1 MHVTILGGAGF
12 LGRKLANR
20 IAAEGSVAGKKV
32 SGMTLL
38 DLAAATPPAARF
50 PVNVVQAGLDDYE
63 VLRRAMPDGTG
74 VRYVSSW
81 MGADGACCYQLM
93 EAPSQA
99 ALDPWI
105 AAWSDLVEF
114 EVVEVVESAA
124 FWKDR

>member
-1 MHVTILGGAGF
+1 MVIERFRNGDWRAVGERF
-12 LGRKLANR
+12 KRRGR
-20 IAAEGSVAGKKV
+20 
-32 SGMTLL
+32 M
-38 DLAAATPPAARF
+38 
-50 PVNVVQAGLDDYE
+50 
-63 VLRRAMPDGTG
+63 MPDGTG